1 MLHVPV
7 LRAGRPYRSLQ
18 TVRLTAV
25 GSGEPVAEVS
35 QANGGL
41 IARDLNEAP
50 AKARQLQE
58 LSTREL
64 LDICKRAGE
73 LFVEGELPLDSAEG
87 TTQTADDFVRLQ
99 SATTGMPRRLCRGNM
114 EKIRFVLDE
123 MERVLGGLTRGL
135 DLRALDDG
143 WVEQDGRPVSYL
155 RQADTLG
162 AILPSNSPGVH
173 SLWIPSIAL
182 KVPLALKPGR
192 EEPWTPLRI
201 SQALIAAGCP
211 REAFGFYPADY
222 SGATEILMR
231 CQRSMFFGDAS
242 TVASWKGENRVQLH
256 GPGWSK
262 VVIGSDLIDQWERY
276 VDLMVTSI
284 AENGGRSCVNASGVW
299 VPAHGKE
306 IADALAR
313 RLAAIDA
320 RPLDDAEAGLAA
332 FPNPEVARR
341 VSEYVDS
348 LLSEAGA
355 EDLTAQ
361 YRDGDR
367 IVVIDGC
374 TFIRPTLIWCT
385 DPSHPL
391 AATELLFPFAAVV
404 EVPQAELLERIG
416 STLVATAVTEDETFR
431 RELMTSRNVERLN
444 IGALPTS
451 RVSWDQPHEGN
462 LFEHLYKQRAFQAG
476 TTSAA

>member
-7 LRAGRPYRSLQ
+7 LRAGRPYRSLK
-18 TVRLTAV
+18 TVRLTEV
-25 GSGEPVAEVS
+25 GSGDPVAEVS
-35 QANGGL
+35 QANAGL
-41 IARDLNEAP
+41 IGRDLAG
-50 AKARQLQE
+50 AKARARRLQE
-58 LSTREL
+58 FSVRDL
-64 LDICKRAGE
+64 LDICKRAGK
-73 LFVEGELPLDSAEG
+73 LFVEGELPLDSEEG
-87 TTQTADDFVRLQ
+87 TTQTADEFVRVQ
-99 SATTGMPRRLCRGNM
+99 SATTGMPRRLCLGNM

-135 DLRALDDG
+135 DLRALDEG
-143 WVEQDGRPVSYL
+143 WIEQDGRPVSYL

-201 SQALIAAGCP
+201 SQALLAAGCP
-211 REAFGFYPADY
+211 PEAIGFYPADY

-231 CQRSMFFGDAS
+231 CQRSMFFGDAA

-262 VVIGSDLIDQWERY
+262 VVIGSDKIDQWERY
-276 VDLMVTSI
+276 LDLMVTSI
-284 AENGGRSCVNASGVW
+284 SENGGRSCVNASGVW
-299 VPAHGKE
+299 VPSHGRE
-306 IADALAR
+306 IAEALAR
-313 RLAAIDA
+313 RMATIDA
-320 RPLDDAEAGLAA
+320 RPLDHAEAGLAA
-332 FPNPEVARR
+332 FPNPEVAHR
-341 VSEYVDS
+341 VSDHIDS
-348 LLSEAGA
+348 LLCEEGA
-355 EDLTAQ
+355 EDLTALH
-361 YRDGDR
+361 REGDR
-367 IVVIDGC
+367 VVEVDGC
-374 TFIRPTLIWCT
+374 TLIRPKLIWCT
-385 DPSHPL
+385 DPSDPL

-404 EVPQAELLERIG
+404 EAPQDELLERIG
-416 STLVATAVTEDETFR
+416 PTLVVTAVTDDEPFR
-431 RELMTSRNVERLN
+431 RELMVARNVERLN

>member
-25 GSGEPVAEVS
+25 GSGDPVAEVS

-41 IARDLNEAP
+41 IARDLTEAP
-50 AKARQLQE
+50 AKARQLQS

-87 TTQTADDFVRLQ
+87 TTQTVDDFVRLQ

-143 WVEQDGRPVSYL
+143 WIEQDGRPVSYL

-211 REAFGFYPADY
+211 REAIGFYPTDH

-262 VVIGSDLIDQWERY
+262 VIVGADLIDQWERY

-299 VPAHGKE
+299 VPAHGRE
-306 IADALAR
+306 IAEALAR

-320 RPLDDAEAGLAA
+320 RPLDDAEAALAA

-341 VSEYVDS
+341 VSDYVDS
-348 LLSEAGA
+348 LLCEEGA

-367 IVVIDGC
+367 VVVIDGC

-385 DPSHPL
+385 DPTHPL

-404 EVPQAELLERIG
+404 EVPQAEILDRIG
-416 STLVATAVTEDETFR
+416 PTLVVSAVTEDETFR
-431 RELMTSRNVERLN
+431 RELMISRNVERLN